1 MCMSR
6 GRQTTTP
13 APAPAPP
20 APEPIPEE
28 TKVGA
33 KRKAEEEAAFGTG
46 GPNFRF
52 DRTVASSGATAGGT
66 GLKM

>member
-28 TKVGA
+28 TQVGA
-33 KRKAEEEAAFGTG
+33 KRKAEEEKGVVIHTG
-46 GPNFRF
+46 PPE
-52 DRTVASSGATAGGT
+52 DSTCLSLADM
-66 GLKM
+66 GLFLE